1 MPVEV
6 SNLVKR
12 FGTTLAVSDVSFSLA
27 DGQLMALLG
36 PSGSGK
42 TTVLRMLAGLER
54 PDAGT
59 IAIHGNVVFDKRHDV
74 AAENRDIGMVFQD
87 YALWPHMTVAQNIS
101 FGLRLRRL
109 SHQATAA
116 RVSEMLALVHLDGL
130 DHRYPDQLSGGQQQR
145 VAIARALASR
155 PRLLLLDEPLS
166 NLDAALRE
174 EMRIEMVRLLKAQ
187 GITTIY
193 VTHDRIEALAMS
205 DTIVVMRD
213 GRVAQIGTP
222 EDLYARPSSA
232 FIAGFLGAANFVAG
246 DVRVGQD
253 GLPAV
258 HHGDWCLRG
267 VAHPQLADR
276 GMVLLRPEDG
286 ALFAGPESGE
296 GGNQLAGNVVHSE
309 YLGGRW
315 RHVVEVTAEISL
327 NVLTAQRA
335 PATRVWVHFPVDR
348 CLLLPESA

>member
-116 RVSEMLALVHLDGL
+116 RVAEMLALVHLDGL

-145 VAIARALASR
+145 VGIARAMVTDPALIVA
-155 PRLLLLDEPLS
+155 DEPTGDLDKKS
-166 NLDAALRE
+166 ADEILNLMEILCSQ
-174 EMRIEMVRLLKAQ
+174 LNK
-187 GITTIY
+187 TIIM
-193 VTHDRIEALAMS
+193 VTHDPHA
-205 DTIVVMRD
+205 
-213 GRVAQIGTP
+213 
-222 EDLYARPSSA
+222 
-232 FIAGFLGAANFVAG
+232 
-246 DVRVGQD
+246 
-253 GLPAV
+253 
-258 HHGDWCLRG
+258 
-267 VAHPQLADR
+267 ADR
-276 GMVLLRPEDG
+276 
-286 ALFAGPESGE
+286 
-296 GGNQLAGNVVHSE
+296 
-309 YLGGRW
+309 
-315 RHVVEVTAEISL
+315 
-327 NVLTAQRA
+327 AQRILHLEKGQLVLDQA
-335 PATRVWVHFPVDR
+335 N
-348 CLLLPESA
+348 